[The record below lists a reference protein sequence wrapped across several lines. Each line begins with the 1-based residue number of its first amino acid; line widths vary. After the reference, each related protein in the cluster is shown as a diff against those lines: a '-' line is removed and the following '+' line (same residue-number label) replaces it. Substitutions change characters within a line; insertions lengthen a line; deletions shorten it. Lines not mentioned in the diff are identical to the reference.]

1 MPLGWRPADVAKKYT
16 VSKIEDVYHFD
27 KYNPFLTKGMLI
39 WSFAQLI
46 TLLLLLSY
54 LFGNLAAIGAPG
66 IVYYGGFVFLTVY
79 AYTELMDRN
88 QNAWAWE
95 ALKMVYAMY
104 FVVTSGDW
112 FGLNKF
118 LPGSVYI
125 FVGYLVVSA
134 LFSVWFSL
142 RKENL
147 QFGNPSIPLK

>member
-1 MPLGWRPADVAKKYT
+1 MPLGWRPADVAEKHP
-16 VSKIEDVYHFD
+16 VSKIQNVYHFD

-39 WSFAQLI
+39 WSFGQLI
-46 TLLLLLSY
+46 ALLLLLSY

-66 IVYYGGFVFLTVY
+66 IFYYGGFVFLTVY

-95 ALKMVYAMY
+95 ILKAAYAMY

-118 LPGSVYI
+118 LSGSLYI

-134 LFSVWFSL
+134 VFSIWFSFK
-142 RKENL
+142 KEKL
-147 QFGNPSIPLK
+147 QLAN